1 MASFNP
7 KKVAF
12 DIADGLVCLN
22 PTVIK
27 RYTVD
32 ELKALLGHLTVA
44 QREIRATNIPL
55 DQLLEIGAKNRQ
67 LQRIHSTLAMINAHA
82 KKYRLHL

>member
-7 KKVAF
+7 KKVAS
-12 DIADGLVCLN
+12 DIADGLICLN

-27 RYTVD
+27 RYTED
-32 ELKALLGHLTVA
+32 ELKALLSHLTIV
-44 QREIRATNIPL
+44 QREIRAMIIPL
-55 DQLLEIGAKNRQ
+55 ENQMEMNAKNRQ
-67 LQRIHSTLAMINAHA
+67 LQRIHQTLAMINAHA